1 MICLLEA
8 WPAHLG
14 AAVHPP
20 GCSPQTRV
28 TWAVFSLVASAQ
40 GRGHTLSSAPGKRS
54 RQGPAEGPLP
64 RAEQG
69 TLLSRL
75 LLPPQLQPLASCL
88 PGASRCT
95 QHKAAFIL
103 ASRALTGLPRN
114 ATCAPSVRGP
124 PDCGAGAGLSGWL
137 MHLLGQTGT
146 GPPCCR
152 SSHTEGRCGWLC
164 RAAPSCTGHQ
174 RTGGGLRGSHR
185 MPQGSPHPSAHTGTL
200 SPPRPRGSDRVAGS
214 SFSVVVDEH
223 QLLRAATK
231 VPDSGS
237 CFRNGMF

>member
-40 GRGHTLSSAPGKRS
+40 GRGHTLSSVPGKRS
-54 RQGPAEGPLP
+54 RHGPAEGPLP

-88 PGASRCT
+88 PGASLCT

-114 ATCAPSVRGP
+114 ATCAPSVWGP
-124 PDCGAGAGLSGWL
+124 PDCGAGAGLSSWL
-137 MHLLGQTGT
+137 QLADAPAGADGDRASLLPELPYRRAVWLVVQGCPQPHRPPEDRRRPEGQPSDAPGQSS
-146 GPPCCR
+146 PL
-152 SSHTEGRCGWLC
+152 SSHGDFVT
-164 RAAPSCTGHQ
+164 PT
-174 RTGGGLRGSHR
+174 
-185 MPQGSPHPSAHTGTL
+185 
-200 SPPRPRGSDRVAGS
+200 PPW
-214 SFSVVVDEH
+214 
-223 QLLRAATK
+223 Q
-231 VPDSGS
+231 
-237 CFRNGMF
+237 